1 MRSSEESLRDL
12 VRQWLRHAEEDLL
25 VARELMERDRLSYNP
40 VGFHAQQAA
49 EKFIK
54 ALLTRRGVAF
64 PKTHSIRILLEL
76 AVPTL
81 PDLFDRLQQAHTL
94 TPYGVEVRYP
104 RDVPTLNREE
114 GADAVRLAAEVR
126 AEVLSRLD
134 DYLRG
139 ERP

>member
-1 MRSSEESLRDL
+1 MVWHFL
-12 VRQWLRHAEEDLL
+12 
-25 VARELMERDRLSYNP
+25 
-40 VGFHAQQAA
+40 
-49 EKFIK
+49 
-54 ALLTRRGVAF
+54 
-64 PKTHSIRILLEL
+64 KTHSIRILLEL

-94 TPYGVEVRYP
+94 TPYGVEIRYP